1 MKKTYFKPQVQEITL
16 HTEQALLNNSLIVS
30 DEQTIDGGDVRSN
43 ERAWSNPI
51 WDNDSDN

>member
-1 MKKTYFKPQVQEITL
+1 MKKTYFKPQAQEITL
-16 HTEQALLNNSLIVS
+16 HAEQSLLNNSLIVS

-43 ERAWSNPI
+43 ERTWSNPI